1 MNLSSK
7 LMQTIEE
14 EKRESLLISFED
26 NYARDKSN
34 GDEERRRILLTD
46 KQLPNSMTEAEV
58 INTETSYSTISYD
71 QVKKSKRIGT
81 LKYKKS

>member
-71 QVKKSKRIGT
+71 
-81 LKYKKS
+81 